1 MRFPRGHVISAP
13 KLAALPGRGHL
24 LASAMMLTDMVNV
37 LMVSTTIHLEIE
49 LVGATARTVALR
61 SEGTARNGK
70 GAPGGA
76 PLSAELASSVK
87 VVAGRRNRRDHRIWV
102 AEV

>member
-1 MRFPRGHVISAP
+1 
-13 KLAALPGRGHL
+13 
-24 LASAMMLTDMVNV
+24 MMLTDMVNV

-49 LVGATARTVALR
+49 LVGAIARMVALG

-76 PLSAELASSVK
+76 PLSAELASSIK
-87 VVAGRRNRRDHRIWV
+87 VVARRRSQRYLHGLVSRIPILNRPFT
-102 AEV
+102 AGTEVQIP